1 MLTDDCLA
9 GPDDSGAKM
18 ASSAASQ
25 LGPGVRLVKLRT
37 QLAPL
42 ACLVRWLADQPASAK
57 ADLLVLGS
65 HLACHAM
72 VPDKMEPCVWDS
84 TAINSVDAAS
94 IAPCPVILV
103 RAQHGAGLSPTTP
116 TAASAAGGARGERPC
131 HDRTVLVALDGR
143 MPDSDFI
150 TKWSIENLIQPSDKV
165 RAACCPPQRVRQAC
179 TAMVASNP
187 AFTAAPARWR
197 RAHARSSSATRRPT
211 RARRARRRSWPTAPR
226 LCRSTPVATRS
237 TVRSPPHAP
246 PAFSWPLCAPCSLL
260 SVLPFAA
267 RREAGVVGGR
277 ARRPGRPGGEHRCR
291 RPPGADGARPLRRAG
306 AAPPRARQRS
316 VVPGPARRLYAV
328 HRAVLG
334 CGEVALLCGKSGS
347 LAVLLLHAA
356 MAAA

>member
-131 HDRTVLVALDGR
+131 HNRTVLVALDGR

-165 RAACCPPQRVRQAC
+165 RSRRHASGSLHCDDSLEPGFHRCSRPLAARPRQVIVCNAPSHQSSPGAASVVADCAKALSEYTRGNTLYGTFSAARAACIFMASVRAMQPFERLAFCCSQRSWSRRRTCA
-179 TAMVASNP
+179 TPWSA
-187 AFTAAPARWR
+187 WR
-197 RAHARSSSATRRPT
+197 RAP
-211 RARRARRRSWPTAPR
+211 
-226 LCRSTPVATRS
+226 L
-237 TVRSPPHAP
+237 PP
-246 PAFSWPLCAPCSLL
+246 
-260 SVLPFAA
+260 AA
-267 RREAGVVGGR
+267 RR
-277 ARRPGRPGGEHRCR
+277 
-291 RPPGADGARPLRRAG
+291 
-306 AAPPRARQRS
+306 
-316 VVPGPARRLYAV
+316 
-328 HRAVLG
+328 
-334 CGEVALLCGKSGS
+334 
-347 LAVLLLHAA
+347 
-356 MAAA
+356 